1 MIIRWMYGIGTQ
13 GRCPVVQP
21 RPSVEDMSTTVSPSG
36 LSDPATSTAKGTVSL
51 VLGICS
57 LFAGW
62 TFFAPVIGL
71 ILGILSLRHEPQAR
85 TRAGWGVALNAIA
98 MSLWVIMLAIVLAFG
113 GIAAVATMF
122 GQ

>member
-1 MIIRWMYGIGTQ
+1 MYDVGTQ
-13 GRCPVVQP
+13 GRCPVARP
-21 RPSVEDMSTTVSPSG
+21 RPSVEDMSTTVSPSA

-71 ILGILSLRHEPQAR
+71 VLGILSLRQEPQAR

-98 MSLWVIMLAIVLAFG
+98 MSLWVITLVVVLAFG

>member
-1 MIIRWMYGIGTQ
+1 MYGVGTQ
-13 GRCPVVQP
+13 GRCTMALR
-21 RPSVEDMSTTVSPSG
+21 RPSVEDMSTTVSPSA

-98 MSLWVIMLAIVLAFG
+98 MSLWVIMLVVVLAFG